1 MATLEDLYAVSRR
14 LCFDVQE
21 GLGRLERNQ
30 ASGGQQRNER
40 LARDTRTR
48 LGELK
53 KITNEMERRWRDMAM
68 TASISKS
75 DTWKVR
81 RRERETAHS
90 WCPPEM
96 NDECRSDW
104 KRA

>member
-30 ASGGQQRNER
+30 ASGGGHQRNER

-81 RRERETAHS
+81 KRER
-90 WCPPEM
+90 
-96 NDECRSDW
+96 D
-104 KRA
+104 